1 MNPGLRYLFR
11 KGPSALVRRAR
22 RRFRGVKG
30 LFLLLGIG
38 ALLTLILGPQIFNY
52 MIRHDG
58 EAAAGASEWI
68 RIWAP
73 AAILLIALLSMS
85 KGALYFRP
93 AEVQFLFPAPITRRQ
108 LLLYNV
114 LSKLRVQILSGLWC
128 SIFVLG
134 YSNRWYAV
142 ILALIAV
149 FMFLQFTTQASGLL
163 LAALGERFAK
173 LAKRF
178 GFFALV
184 GLLIVALATMKLR
197 LPSGAG
203 FMECARA
210 LVELPAVVTLC
221 WITRPFVELYLAES
235 LAQLTYWAA
244 IAAAILLAEIGLM
257 MLFDVAYNEAAL
269 SNARKRQQDLRRMR
283 SGGGKFAIAGAK
295 RSGLSIP
302 RFPFWRGAGPIAW
315 RQCQEM
321 TRNFHGAVMI
331 GVFIFM
337 WIGMFFILP
346 AMKGGRKEGLP
357 SFEVMMPLVMIL
369 IMTPMM
375 TMNFAFDFRRDLDRM
390 TILKSLPLSPRA
402 IAAGQLVPMTLLL
415 SFWQVLGV
423 ITLAI
428 LSGQIPPALLTG
440 ILLILLPLN
449 WVVGSVDNIIFLLL
463 PYRTVS
469 KDIGQLPFMGRAMI
483 VMFLKMLVLAVV
495 GGLCTL
501 LGYLIWEITGGS
513 AIPTAIA
520 VAGFLGVV
528 CIPLTLAVAVVF
540 RGFDVSKDLPG

>member
-1 MNPGLRYLFR
+1 MNAGLRYLFR
-11 KGPSALVRRAR
+11 KGPSALARRAR

-38 ALLTLILGPQIFNY
+38 ALLTLILGPQIVNY
-52 MIRHDG
+52 MSRHDG
-58 EAAAGASEWI
+58 EAAAVAFEGI

-73 AAILLIALLSMS
+73 AAILLMVLLSMA

-108 LLLYNV
+108 LLLYNL

-134 YSNRWYAV
+134 LSNRWYAG
-142 ILALIAV
+142 ILAPIAV
-149 FMFLQFTTQASGLL
+149 LMFLQLTTQASGLL
-163 LAALGERFAK
+163 LAALGEGFAK
-173 LAKRF
+173 PAKRF
-178 GFFALV
+178 GFLALA
-184 GLLIVALATMKLR
+184 GLLIVTLATMKVR

-203 FMECARA
+203 LMECARA
-210 LVELPAVVTLC
+210 LVELPAVVALC

-235 LAQLTYWAA
+235 PAQFAYWAV
-244 IAAAILLAEIGLM
+244 IVAAILLAEIGLM
-257 MLFDVAYNEAAL
+257 MLFDVAYNEAAVRH
-269 SNARKRQQDLRRMR
+269 ARERQQALRRMR
-283 SGGGKFAIAGAK
+283 SGGGALAIAGAK

-302 RFPFWRGAGPIAW
+302 RFPSWRGAGPIAR

-321 TRNFHGAVMI
+321 TRNVRGAVMI
-331 GVFIFM
+331 GVVIFM
-337 WIGMFFILP
+337 WIGIFSIMP
-346 AMKGGRKEGLP
+346 AMTGDRKEGSSP
-357 SFEVMMPLVMIL
+357 SEVLMPLVMIL

-415 SFWQVLGV
+415 SFWQALGV

-428 LSGQIPPALLTG
+428 FSGQIPPLLLTG

-469 KDIGQLPFMGRAMI
+469 KDTGRLPFMGRAMM

-501 LGYLIWEITGGS
+501 LGYLIWEITDGS
-513 AIPTAIA
+513 AIPTAVA
-520 VAGFLGVV
+520 VAGFLGAA
-528 CIPLTLAVAVVF
+528 CIPLTLAVAAAF
-540 RGFDVSKDLPG
+540 RSFDVSKDLPG